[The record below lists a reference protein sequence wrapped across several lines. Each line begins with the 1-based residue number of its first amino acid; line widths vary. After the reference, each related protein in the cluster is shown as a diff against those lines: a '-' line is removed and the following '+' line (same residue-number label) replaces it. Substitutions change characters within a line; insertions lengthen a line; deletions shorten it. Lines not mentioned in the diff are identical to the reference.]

1 MDSNIL
7 SRVSTHIEMAQHL
20 VEGMDPDTGD
30 SALAMA
36 IQSLVAEARLLKQ
49 AIERSRAAP
58 VPKKKREPNTWVRFT
73 QRVARV
79 LKAAA
84 AATAIGA
91 SKHMA
96 FCSALKGMRAYDDW
110 TDEAIVEQFSAWR
123 TTEAVV
129 TIVNEPDV
137 VVELRG
143 PPVSAWS
150 DDSVVGA
157 VDIPGTL

>member
-1 MDSNIL
+1 
-7 SRVSTHIEMAQHL
+7 MAQHL

-49 AIERSRAAP
+49 AIERARAAP
-58 VPKKKREPNTWVRFT
+58 QPKKKREPNAWVRFT
-73 QRVARV
+73 QRVSRV
-79 LKAAA
+79 LKAAG
-84 AATAIGA
+84 ATAVVA

-123 TTEAVV
+123 PTEAVV

-137 VVELRG
+137 IVELRG
-143 PPVSAWS
+143 PPVSAWT
-150 DDSVVGA
+150 DDRVVSA
-157 VDIPGTL
+157 VDIPGAL